1 MQRAVP
7 SPPAATPESQS
18 RAKMKQPA
26 AEKAKLPTTL
36 VAALLCAFS
45 VTQALAAIA
54 SKDGQ
59 REYPYKV
66 VASTLLSECFKI
78 VCSAFFLVR
87 ELSTLN
93 EIDRKRALQCT
104 TVSVATAAVPG
115 VAYQVLNN
123 LNFVTLYY
131 VDAPTFQ
138 ILGNLKIVATG
149 LAGQVL
155 LSRKLSRG
163 KWLALTLLT
172 IGAAVSQ
179 LTSTSDH
186 LFEGAFFGYASA
198 LVCVFLSATM
208 GVFTEAFM
216 KGNKASIHFQ
226 NVQLYVFG
234 ILANLCALIYRNE
247 IGPSSDTSLFHGFN
261 GWACVVVVANGS
273 CGLAVSFLL
282 RYADSIA
289 KTYATAL
296 SIPATSLASYV
307 CFGSPLGA
315 ANVLGSGV
323 MVISLIYYYA
333 GAALFEGE
341 SC

>member
-7 SPPAATPESQS
+7 AAPAATPESQS
-18 RAKMKQPA
+18 RPKMKQQP
-26 AEKAKLPTTL
+26 EKAKLPTTL

-54 SKDGQ
+54 SKGGQ

-78 VCSAFFLVR
+78 VCSAFFLMR
-87 ELSTLN
+87 ELSSLN
-93 EIDRKRALQCT
+93 SIDRKRALQCT
-104 TVSVATAAVPG
+104 AASVATAAVPG

-186 LFEGAFFGYASA
+186 LFEGALFGYASA

-216 KGNKASIHFQ
+216 KGNKVLTQRGNSAS
-226 NVQLYVFG
+226 
-234 ILANLCALIYRNE
+234 
-247 IGPSSDTSLFHGFN
+247 S
-261 GWACVVVVANGS
+261 
-273 CGLAVSFLL
+273 
-282 RYADSIA
+282 
-289 KTYATAL
+289 
-296 SIPATSLASYV
+296 
-307 CFGSPLGA
+307 
-315 ANVLGSGV
+315 
-323 MVISLIYYYA
+323 
-333 GAALFEGE
+333 
-341 SC
+341 

>member
-78 VCSAFFLVR
+78 VCSAFFLLR

-131 VDAPTFQ
+131 VDAPTF
-138 ILGNLKIVATG
+138 
-149 LAGQVL
+149 
-155 LSRKLSRG
+155 
-163 KWLALTLLT
+163 
-172 IGAAVSQ
+172 
-179 LTSTSDH
+179 
-186 LFEGAFFGYASA
+186 
-198 LVCVFLSATM
+198 
-208 GVFTEAFM
+208 
-216 KGNKASIHFQ
+216 
-226 NVQLYVFG
+226 
-234 ILANLCALIYRNE
+234 
-247 IGPSSDTSLFHGFN
+247 
-261 GWACVVVVANGS
+261 
-273 CGLAVSFLL
+273 
-282 RYADSIA
+282 
-289 KTYATAL
+289 
-296 SIPATSLASYV
+296 
-307 CFGSPLGA
+307 
-315 ANVLGSGV
+315 
-323 MVISLIYYYA
+323 
-333 GAALFEGE
+333 
-341 SC
+341 